1 MNVHGMGMEITSK
14 RNEMG
19 TDTTSERNVLGI
31 DITDCTGD
39 GHYVQVRGMYS
50 GRTLQVMEYT
60 EDGH

>member
-1 MNVHGMGMEITSK
+1 MGMEITSK
-14 RNEMG
+14 RNKMG

-31 DITDCTGD
+31 DITESTGD

-60 EDGH
+60 